1 MKPASL
7 LPALAGLLLTAAAGA
22 QPSSVADL
30 PLLEFPVDSGRPYL
44 VVFLSGD
51 GGWAELDRQISDRLI
66 AAGIPVVGWNSLKY
80 YWVARSPEGASRDL
94 ERILEHYLVK
104 WKKSKAVLVGY
115 SRGAD
120 VLPFLVS
127 RLPPG
132 RRKQIGLLALL
143 GPSTSNRFEPLATAY
158 THLGAQAP
166 ALPIAPE
173 VRKLAG
179 LRMLGFYGAEE
190 TDSLCKGADPGP
202 LECIQ
207 LSGAHHFG
215 GNYAQIAGRILAEL

>member
-1 MKPASL
+1 MRHARLFS
-7 LPALAGLLLTAAAGA
+7 ALAGLLLAAAAGA
-22 QPSSVADL
+22 QPASVADL

-44 VVFLSGD
+44 VVFLTGD
-51 GGWAELDRQISDRLI
+51 GGWADIDRQISDRLI

-80 YWVARSPEGASRDL
+80 YWVQRSPEEASRDL
-94 ERILEHYLVK
+94 ERILGHYLAK
-104 WKKSKAVLVGY
+104 WKKNKAVLVGY

-132 RRKQIGLLALL
+132 RLKQIGLLALL
-143 GPSTSNRFEPLATAY
+143 GPATSNRFEPLASAY

-166 ALPIAPE
+166 DLPIAPE

-179 LRMLGFYGAEE
+179 LRIIGFYGAEE
-190 TDSLCKGADPGP
+190 TDSLCKGADSGL
-202 LECIQ
+202 LECIP

-215 GNYAQIAGRILAEL
+215 GNYAQIAQRILAEL